1 MIIDGNLRLVAGA
14 ARLPFFPPNAEM
26 TSRRPSMAR
35 AATQNATPTEDD
47 ALVGLL
53 RACADP
59 ARLAILRLL
68 ARDAFGVQELGSILG
83 LGQATVS
90 HHLKAL
96 VDAGLL
102 TARRDGTHTFYR
114 RALASDGE
122 LARLAAVLLEEI
134 DARPLTPE
142 HRARRDAIYR
152 ERAERSRA
160 FFQRNADRFDANREL
175 IAAPDAYLPDL
186 AELLPPRGTRALEV
200 GPGPGEF
207 LPTLAERFDT
217 VHAVDISSEMVER
230 ARRRCETAGVDNVRL
245 HAGELP
251 EAGRPS
257 ADAALADALDEPVD
271 VVVCAMVLHHVA
283 APEELVARCAARL
296 APGGQLLVADL
307 CPHGQDWVFDACGDV
322 WPGIDPD
329 ALTEWASAAGL
340 EPGPSQF
347 LARRNGFRIQ
357 LRRFDAPA
365 AA

>member
-1 MIIDGNLRLVAGA
+1 
-14 ARLPFFPPNAEM
+14 
-26 TSRRPSMAR
+26 MAR
-35 AATQNATPTEDD
+35 ALTSSAATCEDD

-59 ARLAILRLL
+59 ARLGILRLL

-96 VDAGLL
+96 VDAGLC

-114 RALASDGE
+114 RALVETDDAG
-122 LARLAAVLLEEI
+122 ARVAEVLLAEI
-134 DARPLTPE
+134 DARPLPAE
-142 HRARRDAIYR
+142 HAQGRQAVFGDRAD
-152 ERAERSRA
+152 RSRA
-160 FFQRNADRFDANREL
+160 FFDRNADRFDANREL
-175 IAAPDAYLPDL
+175 IASPDAYLPDL
-186 AELLPPRGTRALEV
+186 AELLPERGARALEV

-207 LPTLAERFDT
+207 LPALAERFDA
-217 VHAVDISSEMVER
+217 VLAVDISSEMTER
-230 ARRRCETAGVDNVRL
+230 ARRRCAEAGLDAVTL
-245 HAGELP
+245 FTGELP
-251 EAGRPS
+251 DPDRPT
-257 ADAALADALDEPVD
+257 ADADLAAALAVPVD

-283 APEELVARCAARL
+283 EPEALVARCAARL
-296 APGGQLLVADL
+296 APGGALLVADL

-329 ALTEWASAAGL
+329 RLGAWAGAAGL
-340 EPGPSQF
+340 VDGASQF

-365 AA
+365 AP